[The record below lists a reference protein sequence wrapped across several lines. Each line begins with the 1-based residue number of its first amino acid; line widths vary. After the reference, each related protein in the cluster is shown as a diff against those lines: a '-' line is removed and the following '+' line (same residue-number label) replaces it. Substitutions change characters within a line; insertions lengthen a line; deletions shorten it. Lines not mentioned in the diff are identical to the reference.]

1 MLKMSYVLCYYIDT
15 KLDIS
20 SKTN

>member
-1 MLKMSYVLCYYIDT
+1 MSYVLCYYIDT